1 MTYELD
7 ILESI
12 TFVFTSLTLVKLDLY
27 FIILLNNF
35 LMNVSPA
42 LELTEFQNLELAKMR
57 HNYWCTIYQIVYRNI
72 ELFSIAPCNALLL
85 LALIYLVFQL
95 S

>member
-1 MTYELD
+1 MTYEFD
-7 ILESI
+7 ILESM
-12 TFVFTSLTLVKLDLY
+12 TFVFTSLALVGLY
-27 FIILLNNF
+27 FIILLNKF

-42 LELTEFQNLELAKMR
+42 FELTRFQNLELAKMR
-57 HNYWCTIYQIVYRNI
+57 YNYWCTIYQIVYRNI